1 MRKPFIIANWK
12 MNKNVHE
19 SVAFVK
25 AIKEKVKWISDVT
38 VYPGEDELLALAQG
52 AIRVLNGEEDVKEY

>member
-25 AIKEKVKWISDVT
+25 AIKEKLPANKEI
-38 VYPGEDELLALAQG
+38 GIAAQ
-52 AIRVLNGEEDVKEY
+52 AVSLYNMKKVA